1 MTKKNIVNILKFN
14 LQKEGYDTLEAY
26 DGEAGLQLALQENP
40 DLILLDVMLPKMI
53 GWDVCKK
60 LRETGSSIPVIIL
73 TAREEEEDKVLGLE
87 IGADDYITKPFSTR
101 ELMAG

>member
-1 MTKKNIVNILKFN
+1 M
-14 LQKEGYDTLEAY
+14 EAY

-87 IGADDYITKPFSTR
+87 IGADDYITKPFR
-101 ELMAG
+101 PAN